1 MLATTVIFLNSVGI
15 LDVKIRAMPVMTCLL
30 ALLMV
35 SNIRYYSFKDFN
47 FRKRRPFS
55 VLVALV
61 LILVLLLGE
70 PEIILF
76 GASAAYALSGPVAY
90 LIALRHRKPAAE
102 LAEESKYY

>member
-1 MLATTVIFLNSVGI
+1 
-15 LDVKIRAMPVMTCLL
+15 
-30 ALLMV
+30 
-35 SNIRYYSFKDFN
+35 
-47 FRKRRPFS
+47 
-55 VLVALV
+55 VALV

-76 GASAAYALSGPVAY
+76 GASAVYTLSGPVAY